1 MAEFYLVVSDA
12 DSSEESFEEDLSNIR
27 EELSTQVGQG
37 IVEII
42 ASSDIPD
49 GAKGLGEV
57 IKKIGGAVVGILKM
71 DITTDTIKALFP
83 TFIEMSKGR
92 EIEVVYEKT
101 TSRGTKKVSVKVPK
115 TKDLNAV
122 GDFIKELEAE

>member
-1 MAEFYLVVSDA
+1 M
-12 DSSEESFEEDLSNIR
+12 
-27 EELSTQVGQG
+27 GQSV
-37 IVEII
+37 VEII
-42 ASSDIPD
+42 ASDDIPD

-57 IKKIGGAVVGILKM
+57 IKKIGGAVVGIVKM
-71 DITTDTIKALFP
+71 NITTEKIKALFP

-115 TKDLNAV
+115 TKDLGAV
-122 GDFIKELEAE
+122 GNFIRELDAE